1 MWLDAYDN
9 KDPQETALG
18 KVSIERKSR
27 HPSMS
32 EVLGYSFDH

>member
-18 KVSIERKSR
+18 KVSIERKIDTIQCQK
-27 HPSMS
+27 
-32 EVLGYSFDH
+32 F